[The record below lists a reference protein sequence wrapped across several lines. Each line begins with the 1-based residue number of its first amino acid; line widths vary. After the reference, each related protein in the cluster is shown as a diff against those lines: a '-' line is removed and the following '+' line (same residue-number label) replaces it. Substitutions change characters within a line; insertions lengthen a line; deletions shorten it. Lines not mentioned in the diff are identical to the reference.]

1 VATASKEEE
10 LNLGTVATDAKLTGE
25 AELTIGTDATA
36 AAGVAKGA
44 FSSIAGSMGFLG
56 GLLSLTNIHVIPD
69 GGTINGKHV
78 NYIQN
83 ARGGT
88 NLPTGW
94 SLVGEEG
101 PEFIHLKGGETIL
114 PHGTSPTSSSS
125 PTLGGGMSSSS
136 GGSDGGGGLA
146 RAINNLAAA
155 FASHTHPIY
164 MNGDLV
170 GGTLV
175 QQMRAVKGIR
185 A

>member
-1 VATASKEEE
+1 
-10 LNLGTVATDAKLTGE
+10 
-25 AELTIGTDATA
+25 
-36 AAGVAKGA
+36 
-44 FSSIAGSMGFLG
+44 MGFLG

-114 PHGTSPTSSSS
+114 PHGTSP
-125 PTLGGGMSSSS
+125 SSS
-136 GGSDGGGGLA
+136 GGSERIAPSAGGSISGGGQSGPVTIAVYLDSQMIGHA
-146 RAINNLAAA
+146 TAPHI
-155 FASHTHPIY
+155 
-164 MNGDLV
+164 
-170 GGTLV
+170 V
-175 QQMRAVKGIR
+175 QEMRVRTGMR
-185 A
+185 N